1 MATPGAVEIG
11 DAAGPDGATA
21 ATTSGVKDLSTLN
34 TLYPHVTP
42 SLQAVTQVVKS
53 LAKTRTPQYC
63 TLKTRLGK
71 KSVDEHG
78 RRRFVSGV
86 EEVVMAALLC
96 RLESSDVWT
105 SVTPWTQSVDRTYL
119 LQTGLQV
126 LTTCETPADASGK
139 PCYVVSHIMQHEVA
153 HVDLQ
158 WCNIDPSCMLCR
170 SDGST
175 CSVRVSLAHD
185 EPVYPDEIQERV
197 DEMTRVDVRQR
208 RCFTYT
214 PKGDTREVWSIDV
227 SLLWRST
234 TYIDALSSM
243 YRRAPPLYLVE
254 LRCVQP
260 LEYLGRL
267 DHSHARLALSLLL
280 KVGDLFDAG
289 TTTPLHLCGAK
300 LVTDRGTVSGKAPAA
315 SINKP
320 TTGTDGSASA
330 AEHAQA

>member
-1 MATPGAVEIG
+1 MTTL
-11 DAAGPDGATA
+11 GPDASET
-21 ATTSGVKDLSTLN
+21 TLTSGAGGGKDLSSLSA
-34 TLYPHVTP
+34 LYPHVTQA
-42 SLQAVTQVVKS
+42 LQAVTQVVKS
-53 LAKTRTPQYC
+53 ITKTRTPQYC
-63 TLKTRLGK
+63 TLKTRLGRK
-71 KSVDEHG
+71 NVDEHG

-86 EEVVMAALLC
+86 EEVVMAGLLC

-105 SVTPWTQSVDRTYL
+105 AVTPWTQSVDRTYL

-126 LTTCETPADASGK
+126 LTTCETPTDASGT
-139 PCYVVSHIMQHEVA
+139 PSYVVTHIMQHEVS

-158 WCNIDPSCMLCR
+158 WCNVDPACMLCR

-208 RCFTYT
+208 RSFTYT
-214 PKGDTREVWSIDV
+214 PKGESREVWSIDV

-234 TYIDALSSM
+234 TYIDALNSM

-254 LRCVQP
+254 LRCLQP

-267 DHSHARLALSLLL
+267 DNSHARLALSLLL
-280 KVGDLFDAG
+280 KIGDLFDAG
-289 TTTPLHLCGAK
+289 TTTPLHLSGAK
-300 LVTDRGTVSGKAPAA
+300 LITDRGTAKASSGGG
-315 SINKP
+315 KP
-320 TTGTDGSASA
+320 TVADGGTDTTVV
-330 AEHAQA
+330 AE